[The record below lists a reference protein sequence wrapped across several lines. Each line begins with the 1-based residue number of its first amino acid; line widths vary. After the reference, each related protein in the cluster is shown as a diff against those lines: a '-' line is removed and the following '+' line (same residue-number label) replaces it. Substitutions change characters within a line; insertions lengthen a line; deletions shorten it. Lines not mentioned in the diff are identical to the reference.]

1 MIKLL
6 VRTVE
11 HAKLDLQKKDS
22 VVCARLMSPVY
33 AVNTVGNV
41 KTVLRNINMF
51 YGKWNLFLTHLNFYV
66 RPVLL
71 EI

>member
-11 HAKLDLQKKDS
+11 HAKLDLQRKDS
-22 VVCARLMSPVY
+22 VVCARLMSLVY

-41 KTVLRNINMF
+41 KTVLRNISIGNV
-51 YGKWNLFLTHLNFYV
+51 NCC
-66 RPVLL
+66 
-71 EI
+71 

>member
-22 VVCARLMSPVY
+22 VVCARLMSLVY
-33 AVNTVGNV
+33 VVNTVGNV
-41 KTVLRNINMF
+41 
-51 YGKWNLFLTHLNFYV
+51 
-66 RPVLL
+66 
-71 EI
+71 

>member
-22 VVCARLMSPVY
+22 VVYARLMSPVY

-51 YGKWNLFLTHLNFYV
+51 YGKWNLFLSHLNF
-66 RPVLL
+66 
-71 EI
+71 

>member
-11 HAKLDLQKKDS
+11 HAKVDLQKKDS
-22 VVCARLMSPVY
+22 AVCARLMSPVY

-41 KTVLRNINMF
+41 KTACSS
-51 YGKWNLFLTHLNFYV
+51 
-66 RPVLL
+66 
-71 EI
+71 

>member
-1 MIKLL
+1 MTKLLAFRFIYRVLVIKLL

-22 VVCARLMSPVY
+22 VVCARRMSPVY

-41 KTVLRNINMF
+41 KTACSS
-51 YGKWNLFLTHLNFYV
+51 
-66 RPVLL
+66 
-71 EI
+71 

>member
-22 VVCARLMSPVY
+22 VVCARRMSPEY

-41 KTVLRNINMF
+41 KTACSS
-51 YGKWNLFLTHLNFYV
+51 
-66 RPVLL
+66 
-71 EI
+71 